1 MCWFG
6 TQTLDAEAYKPKC
19 LQHPSCILCKQVFC
33 NEIPSEPS
41 FRPNCPNIWS
51 FPRSFLYK
59 FYTLW
64 FCSVGASTL
73 RILLLKEGIPSHME
87 EETPNCLLL
96 TLLLRNWAHRVKM
109 TEIEHTGM
117 DFLPQPQKTP
127 CISKFKHADRKAGE
141 AQILLPSVF
150 YTAVCKK
157 KRKRMSAVGVTQ
169 PVWAGNE
176 HDVISLLRMSIRHS
190 SRKETKTQVVQTLPP
205 GIKIDV
211 VCVLHHLTDAGP
223 HNIPPG

>member
-1 MCWFG
+1 
-6 TQTLDAEAYKPKC
+6 
-19 LQHPSCILCKQVFC
+19 
-33 NEIPSEPS
+33 
-41 FRPNCPNIWS
+41 
-51 FPRSFLYK
+51 
-59 FYTLW
+59 
-64 FCSVGASTL
+64 
-73 RILLLKEGIPSHME
+73 
-87 EETPNCLLL
+87 
-96 TLLLRNWAHRVKM
+96 
-109 TEIEHTGM
+109 
-117 DFLPQPQKTP
+117 
-127 CISKFKHADRKAGE
+127 
-141 AQILLPSVF
+141 LLPSVF